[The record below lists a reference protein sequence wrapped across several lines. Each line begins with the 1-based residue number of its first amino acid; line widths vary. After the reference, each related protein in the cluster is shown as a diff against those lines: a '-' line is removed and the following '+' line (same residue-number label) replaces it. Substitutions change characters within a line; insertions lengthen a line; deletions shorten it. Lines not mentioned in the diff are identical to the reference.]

1 MLGSLW
7 KLNCS
12 SIYFQFFERI
22 FKGVAPEYLNFLSKE
37 MKYFEAGKQVLEV
50 TACFRKAV
58 FMRAIFL
65 QVESPH
71 TIYGMARNWL
81 RMLGIWA
88 SFKAVQIAWFSI
100 EGCTLLVCLISVLL
114 E

>member
-1 MLGSLW
+1 M
-7 KLNCS
+7 
-12 SIYFQFFERI
+12 Q
-22 FKGVAPEYLNFLSKE
+22 
-37 MKYFEAGKQVLEV
+37 
-50 TACFRKAV
+50 
-58 FMRAIFL
+58 AIFL

-100 EGCTLLVCLISVLL
+100 EGCTLLVCLISVFARVISNKQNGDDQ
-114 E
+114 EENGHS